1 VPWPCWVSG
10 CSVSLYRFLRTSALL
25 ALAGRYRQK
34 LFLILVAV
42 AVATVSSWLYDDVA
56 SYLESQ
62 HPEFVLM
69 ALILKTLI
77 VYGVLVY
84 VVWQLRPSGWAAE
97 PESSSTAQP
106 ASTASEE
113 PGPLDE
119 LMDKPKLKTRKH
131 SLLDQISDEK

>member
-1 VPWPCWVSG
+1 M
-10 CSVSLYRFLRTSALL
+10 SLYRFLRTSALL

-42 AVATVSSWLYDDVA
+42 AVATVTSRLYDDVA
-56 SYLESQ
+56 GYLEAQ
-62 HPEFVLM
+62 RPEWVLI

-77 VYGVLVY
+77 VYSVLVY

-97 PESSSTAQP
+97 PEADAATQA
-106 ASTASEE
+106 ASTASGE

-119 LMDKPKLKTRKH
+119 LMDKPKLKTRKN
-131 SLLDQISDEK
+131 SLLDQIADEK